1 VYLRCLILGLVLGG
15 AAPTAQGLNVL
26 DARVARTAGGYQ
38 VDFSVHLAGEAVT
51 LERLLTDY
59 ARFSELSPTI
69 VSSRILRVRGHGEA
83 TRRSARVEL
92 TLRPCVLIVFCR
104 TVVKVS
110 DVFPDESGRRV
121 NFIAVPALSDFHAA
135 RETVAFQDV
144 PAGEVPRVRLTYSA
158 FLKPKFFVPPFVG
171 PWLVRHHIIKDLQTT
186 SERVEAVLQEQ
197 GGGS

>member
-1 VYLRCLILGLVLGG
+1 MYLRCLILGLVLGS
-15 AAPTAQGLNVL
+15 AAPAARGLDVH

-38 VDFSVHLAGEAVT
+38 VDFSVHLTGEAAA

-69 VSSRILRVRGHGEA
+69 VSSRTLGVRGHGEK

-110 DVFPDESGRRV
+110 DVFTDDSGRRMD
-121 NFIAVPALSDFHAA
+121 FIAVPSLSDFHTA
-135 RETVAFQDV
+135 RETVTFEDIAQS
-144 PAGEVPRVRLTYSA
+144 EVPRVRFTYSA

-171 PWLVRHHIIKDLQTT
+171 PWLVRHHIVKDLKAT
-186 SERVEAVLQEQ
+186 SERVEAILREQ
-197 GGGS
+197 GNGP